1 MSFSNTFIGII
12 NHIESQ
18 NQSADPRGLKVKESI
33 LSSFIVDP
41 TQPIAN
47 FEKSL
52 FRAGWLRRA
61 RWLRIF

>member
-33 LSSFIVDP
+33 LSSFMVDP

-47 FEKSL
+47 FENRKFNWKYL
-52 FRAGWLRRA
+52 AGEL
-61 RWLRIF
+61 